1 MKRDPS
7 ELPFRERLEVD
18 AVFAAEVDAR
28 AVEAMT
34 PRRSEEWHD
43 ISDSIWLRGRYLGYW
58 AAFEGAPTAQDGR
71 EAVSSLKALARLWPR
86 IDAEFHR
93 IMRER
98 DSLARQLRTIRN
110 RIEERDDVRPTA

>member
-18 AVFAAEVDAR
+18 PVFAAEVDAR

-43 ISDSIWLRGRYLGYW
+43 ISDSIWLRGRYLEYW
-58 AAFEGAPTAQDGR
+58 AKFPRKPTQLDAVEAIASLRSIAQ
-71 EAVSSLKALARLWPR
+71 LWPR
-86 IDAEFHR
+86 IQTEFHR
-93 IMRER
+93 MMRER
-98 DSLARQLRTIRN
+98 DALAARVRQLK
-110 RIEERDDVRPTA
+110 ERDDVRPTA